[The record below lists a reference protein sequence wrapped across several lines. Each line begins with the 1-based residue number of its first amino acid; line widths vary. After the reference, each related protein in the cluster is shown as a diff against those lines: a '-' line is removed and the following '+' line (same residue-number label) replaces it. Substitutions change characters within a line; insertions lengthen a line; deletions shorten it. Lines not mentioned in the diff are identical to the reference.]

1 MASPGRKEGPSVARS
16 FSFRLA
22 AGRELGLAAAVA
34 PAVPMAR
41 PVRFVTLTVQDAQRR
56 DVTRTMR
63 VTDTLQGLM
72 DHYYD
77 MVGSAG
83 TRRAGRFV
91 FDGKR
96 LKGKQTPE
104 ELGMKN
110 RDKIDFFVDLSAT
123 DDGGDVEEPAVYL
136 TVKVVVLD
144 MKGRTMERTLQS
156 THKLQVVMDAY
167 YDSVPD
173 VSRGVGK
180 FLYDGGQLQGWQT
193 LAQLKMDD
201 KDEIEI
207 DFLADMMGGGGP
219 PGRWAATAAEQPPV
233 PAYLDLRT
241 APSLMAANNFY

>member
-1 MASPGRKEGPSVARS
+1 MASPGRKEGPPVARS

-22 AGRELGLAAAVA
+22 AGGELGLAAAVA
-34 PAVPMAR
+34 PAVPIAR

-123 DDGGDVEEPAVYL
+123 DDGGDVEEPAVYV
-136 TVKVVVLD
+136 TVKVVVVD
-144 MKGRTMERTLQS
+144 MKERKVERTLQS

-180 FLYDGGQLQGWQT
+180 FLYDGSLLKGWQT

-219 PGRWAATAAEQPPV
+219 VGC
-233 PAYLDLRT
+233 YCC
-241 APSLMAANNFY
+241 